1 MALTEKCPA
10 CGAPVE
16 VNEVEGGTLRCGF
29 CSTELQMQDVGGE
42 LHLVVAGMPSPQSEV
57 LTDKAHEVLSEE
69 ETSVSSEDAFARVF
83 GDVESGG
90 PNVIEP
96 DADDIRTSSER
107 EPDIFTASFMGE
119 SMPEP
124 PGVGDE
130 GQVAPGWATSASS
143 MADINDWLP
152 ENRDTTTSTPPIT
165 IPETPAYQAGREAV
179 PAARSNTGRWIAIG
193 AAVIV
198 GLCVTCAC
206 VVGAFL
212 AVTNGGNF

>member
-16 VNEVEGGTLRCGF
+16 VSDVEGSTFRCGF
-29 CSTELQMQDVGGE
+29 CSTEIQMQDVDGE
-42 LHLVVAGMPSPQSEV
+42 LHLIVAGKPSPQSEV

-69 ETSVSSEDAFARVF
+69 ENAFARVF

-96 DADDIRTSSER
+96 SADDIRTAEER
-107 EPDIFTASFMGE
+107 EPDIFTASFQGE

-124 PGVGDE
+124 PGVGDA
-130 GQVAPGWATSASS
+130 GQVAPGWASSATS
-143 MADINDWLP
+143 MADVNDWVP
-152 ENRDTTTSTPPIT
+152 ENRDTAAETPIT
-165 IPETPAYQAGREAV
+165 IPETPAYQAGREAA
-179 PAARSNTGRWIAIG
+179 PAGTRSNTGRWVAIG
-193 AAVIV
+193 AAVFV
-198 GLCVTCAC
+198 GVCVMCAC
-206 VVGAFL
+206 VVAAFM